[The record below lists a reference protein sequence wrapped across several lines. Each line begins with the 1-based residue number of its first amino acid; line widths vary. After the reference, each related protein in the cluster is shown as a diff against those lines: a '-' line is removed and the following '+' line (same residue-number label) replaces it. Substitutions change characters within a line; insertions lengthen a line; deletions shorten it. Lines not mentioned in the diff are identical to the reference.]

1 MGLATF
7 IEKWHGTA
15 FVASHIYG
23 AWWFTVLWALLTA
36 VGIVYFIRRNVRRPS
51 IIVLHLAFVVI
62 LAGALVTH
70 LTSWQGMVHLRIGE
84 TMTTYTTTNDAKE
97 ILESSLPF
105 TLILNDF
112 HINYHKGT
120 RAAEDYST
128 SFTLI
133 EKNDTIEGS
142 VAMNRIFSHRG
153 VRLYQSSYDPDG
165 RGSVLAV
172 NADSWGIPITYVG
185 YALLFIALL
194 WMLLDPKGTYR
205 RLWRTSVRLTSTVT
219 VLFILLTATPV
230 SAAKTLP
237 RATAQRLGQLNML
250 HNDRIC
256 PVETFAIDFTKKLC
270 GRRSYADYMPEQ
282 VLAGFLFYPDEWNDE
297 PIVKIK
303 SSDMQ
308 RALSLSQ
315 QGSVN
320 AFFDAQGGYRL
331 GPWLQEYY
339 RGQSDKLH
347 QEVVK
352 IDDKLLL
359 VMSLRDGEPLKLF
372 PYKGTWYSPADKF
385 PPDMEPQRQEY
396 IRNIFQLLIDDAQA
410 DNYERMNE
418 ALDKI
423 LNYQQRY
430 GAEAIPAPL
439 RLKAEHLLNAIPFA
453 TILFMVNLTMGF
465 VCLLLT
471 LLNHRQRLAMAVMAA
486 SALALSIALVL
497 RWIAS
502 ATIPMSNGYETML
515 FMAWLIMMLTL
526 CLQRRFPIM
535 LTMGFLMSGFFL
547 LVSHISQMDPQIGH
561 LMPVLRS
568 PLLTIHVSII
578 MMAFALLSLTFIC
591 SLTGLCLRRRSDE
604 LMLLSQIFL
613 HPALTCLGFGIFTGA
628 IWANLSWGTYWS
640 WDPKETWALITLM
653 IYAVGVH
660 QQSIPWLQRPRGF
673 HLYMVLSFLTLLMT
687 YFGVNYF
694 LGGMHSYA

>member
-23 AWWFTVLWALLTA
+23 AWWFVVLWALLTA
-36 VGIVYFIRRNVRRPS
+36 VGVVYFIRCHVHRPS
-51 IIVLHLAFVVI
+51 IVVLHLAFVVI
-62 LAGALVTH
+62 LVGALLTH
-70 LTSWQGMVHLRIGE
+70 LTSWQGMIHLRIGE
-84 TMTTYTTTNDAKE
+84 TVTTYTTAKGSE
-97 ILESSLPF
+97 GILERKLPF
-105 TLILNDF
+105 SLIINDF
-112 HINYHKGT
+112 HVSYHEGT
-120 RAAEDYST
+120 RAAKDYST

-133 EKNDTIEGS
+133 DNSDTIKGS
-142 VAMNRIFSHRG
+142 VAMNRIFIHRG

-172 NADSWGIPITYVG
+172 NADPWGISVTYVG

-205 RLWRTSVRLTSTVT
+205 RLWHTSAR
-219 VLFILLTATPV
+219 LTATVAVLPMLLSATPA

-237 RATAQRLGQLNML
+237 RATAERLGRLNML

-270 GRRSYADYMPEQ
+270 GRRSYADNTPEQ

-308 RALSLSQ
+308 RALSLSKQ
-315 QGSVN
+315 SSVN
-320 AFFDAQGGYRL
+320 SFFDAQGGYRL

-339 RGQSDKLH
+339 RGKGDKLH
-347 QEVVK
+347 QEVAKV
-352 IDDKLLL
+352 DDKLLL
-359 VMSLRDGEPLKLF
+359 VMSLHDGEPLKLF

-396 IRNIFQLLIDDAQA
+396 IRNIFQLLINDAQTA
-410 DNYERMNE
+410 NYEHMNE

-423 LNYQQRY
+423 LSYQQRY
-430 GAEAIPAPL
+430 GAKAIPSPL
-439 RLKAEHLLNAIPFA
+439 RLWAEHLLNAIPFA

-471 LLNHRQRLAMAVMAA
+471 LLNRRQRLALIIMVASEIALT
-486 SALALSIALVL
+486 SALAL

-502 ATIPMSNGYETML
+502 ATIPISNGYETML
-515 FMAWLIMMLTL
+515 FMAWLIMLLTL
-526 CLQRRFPIM
+526 WLQRRFPIM

-547 LVSHISQMDPQIGH
+547 LVSHISQMDPQIGY

-568 PLLTIHVSII
+568 PLLTVHVSII

-591 SLTGLCLRRRSDE
+591 SLTGLCLRRRADE

-653 IYAVGVH
+653 IYAIGVH
-660 QQSIPWLQRPRGF
+660 QQSISWLRRPRGF